1 MNTISHKPA
10 VAAASV
16 SKEMR
21 TPEITNYFTKHP
33 TDCFL
38 SLCCHFLHKLQR
50 PPGRLTAQTLMK
62 QQWKAAQKLS
72 VKESLVYFYWL
83 AAQIKLRHCRA
94 RTLQTHFSWWVVALR
109 STSSTSASQST
120 GTKRL
125 EEDDLRSGGA
135 HREKKAAPVPANL
148 SLILPQCHA
157 VLLKTTCSRAHI
169 WAPGPTARRPAAR
182 FCSTHHMS
190 AGSLR
195 SAWRGQSTAEE
206 GRRRRAALQNK

>member
-1 MNTISHKPA
+1 M
-10 VAAASV
+10 
-16 SKEMR
+16 
-21 TPEITNYFTKHP
+21 
-33 TDCFL
+33 
-38 SLCCHFLHKLQR
+38 
-50 PPGRLTAQTLMK
+50 
-62 QQWKAAQKLS
+62 
-72 VKESLVYFYWL
+72 KESLVYFYWL

-135 HREKKAAPVPANL
+135 HRGKKAAPVPANL

-169 WAPGPTARRPAAR
+169 WAPGPTARGPQRVSAVRTTCQLDPWGRPEGVR
-182 FCSTHHMS
+182 TP
-190 AGSLR
+190 LR
-195 SAWRGQSTAEE
+195 RGGDDAPLSKTN
-206 GRRRRAALQNK
+206 RIH